1 MCLTIIQGTYQSC
14 QYIFSQVADIYG
26 LVDSH
31 AGNNQLING
40 RYFAVQNCRFRIHF
54 IINLISIYR
63 RITGAAKVP
72 REASQQSDRAC
83 AGEQGPRGAQG
94 GD

>member
-1 MCLTIIQGTYQSC
+1 MSDWWTVM
-14 QYIFSQVADIYG
+14 QVITKEYK
-26 LVDSH
+26 VT
-31 AGNNQLING
+31 NNQLING

-54 IINLISIYR
+54 IINLTSIY

-83 AGEQGPRGAQG
+83 AGEQGP
-94 GD
+94 